1 MAKVDHNPK
10 KMRTAAMKFFD
21 DKDNGGVKIIT
32 VSKLK
37 ALISGMGLRMD
48 GELPEELAKKLVQ
61 DLYKSALRAVDNK
74 RSTIRPSDL

>member
-1 MAKVDHNPK
+1 MAKPDHNPK
-10 KMRTAAMKFFD
+10 KMRTAAMAFFE

-37 ALISGMGLRMD
+37 ALISAMGLRMD
-48 GELPEELAKKLVQ
+48 GELPAELAKKLVQ